1 MRVKEGK
8 KDATVYSIQ
17 KEKGMRYHHVF
28 KKLSSTRIRGY
39 RNYWKLSPRIR
50 LHAQ

>member
-17 KEKGMRYHHVF
+17 KEKGTRYRVF

-39 RNYWKLSPRIR
+39 RNYWKLSP
-50 LHAQ
+50 LSSPLLV